1 MPPSR
6 SGERPGAYEEP
17 EWETYLA
24 WVESDWP
31 FTVAVD
37 GVVLDTLLERQFK
50 KLPLLI
56 RPRTSSPHSIRPA

>member
-17 EWETYLA
+17 QWETYLA

-37 GVVLDTLLERQFK
+37 GVVLDSLLER
-50 KLPLLI
+50 
-56 RPRTSSPHSIRPA
+56 